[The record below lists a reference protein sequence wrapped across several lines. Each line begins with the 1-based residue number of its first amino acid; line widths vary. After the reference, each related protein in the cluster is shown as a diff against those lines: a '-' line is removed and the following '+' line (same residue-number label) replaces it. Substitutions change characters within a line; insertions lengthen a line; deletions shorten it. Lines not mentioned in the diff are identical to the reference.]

1 LKRLDATFGLVTVAF
16 GALGL
21 ACGAIRPSPSSS
33 GAQPPSPAQPS
44 TEGQPTSGAQP
55 PSPAQSTSGP
65 RSTPKL
71 VLTPCH
77 VPDVEEELRC
87 GTYEVFESRKT
98 ARGRTLP
105 LKIVLLPAHS
115 PHPNGAPVFYLSGG
129 PGETTTEFA
138 KDLVESTHRRTH
150 DIVLVDSRGTG
161 DGHRLYCRMPGS
173 DDHLEG
179 YLETPFSLEIAQA
192 CRRELEQRFD
202 LSQYSTAATVDD
214 LDDVRQALG
223 YDKINLE
230 GGSFGTYAALM
241 YIRAHGEHVRSAY
254 LASLVTFDNPVPLYH
269 AQSAQW
275 ALDRLF
281 EQCEADAACHGA
293 YPNLRGDF
301 SAVLAR
307 LHRGPVRA
315 SVRHPVTGARTGVGL
330 TERAFADAVRVMMYS
345 GKGGREVPFLLA
357 RAKAGDFDVLAEAAI
372 NATRG
377 FYAKAP
383 MGLYYAITC
392 NEFTNRIR
400 PEEIEPATRGSY
412 FGAWRLRDQ
421 MASCAGWP
429 KTVLPADYF
438 KPFRSDA
445 PTLLVSG
452 TTDPVTPP
460 RWGEQVHSFLPNSIH
475 LVVPGGHV
483 PLSACTDSIAEVM
496 LRTGS
501 TRTLDLGCV
510 ANLRPEPFKLP

>member
-1 LKRLDATFGLVTVAF
+1 LDATFGLVAVAF

-21 ACGAIRPSPSSS
+21 ACGAIRRGPSSS
-33 GAQPPSPAQPS
+33 ETQSPP
-44 TEGQPTSGAQP
+44 
-55 PSPAQSTSGP
+55 
-65 RSTPKL
+65 PKL
-71 VLTPCH
+71 LLTPCH
-77 VPDVEEELRC
+77 VADVLEELRC
-87 GTYEVFESRKT
+87 GTYEVFENRKT

-105 LKIVLLPAHS
+105 LKIVVIPARS
-115 PHPNGAPVFYLSGG
+115 PHPNEAPVFYLSGG

-138 KDLVESTHRRTH
+138 KDLLDSTHRQDH

-161 DGHRLYCRMPGS
+161 DGHRLFCSLPGS

-179 YLETPFSLEIAQA
+179 YLQTPFAPEIARA

-254 LASLVTFDNPVPLYH
+254 LASLVTVGNPIPLYH
-269 AQSAQW
+269 AQAAQW

-281 EQCEADAACHGA
+281 EQCEADAACHRA
-293 YPNLRGDF
+293 YPKLRGDF

-307 LHRGPVRA
+307 LHQGPVRA
-315 SVRHPVTGARTGVGL
+315 SVRHPVTGARTEIGL
-330 TERAFADAVRVMMYS
+330 TEKAFADAVRVMMYP
-345 GKGGREVPFLLA
+345 GKSGREVPLLIAQA
-357 RAKAGDFDVLAEAAI
+357 RAGDFDVLAEAAV
-372 NATRG
+372 NASRG

-383 MGLYYAITC
+383 IGLYYAITC

-400 PEEIEPATRGSY
+400 PEDVEPATRGSY
-412 FGAWRLRDQ
+412 FGTWRVRDQ
-421 MASCAGWP
+421 MTSCQEWP
-429 KTVLPADYF
+429 KTALPDDYF

-445 PTLLVSG
+445 QVLLISG
-452 TTDPVTPP
+452 DTDPVSPR
-460 RWGEQVHSFLPNSIH
+460 RWGEEVHSFLPSSVH

-496 LRTGS
+496 FRTGS
-501 TRTLDLGCV
+501 TRRLDLGCV
-510 ANLRPEPFKLP
+510 ADLRPAPFKLSQ